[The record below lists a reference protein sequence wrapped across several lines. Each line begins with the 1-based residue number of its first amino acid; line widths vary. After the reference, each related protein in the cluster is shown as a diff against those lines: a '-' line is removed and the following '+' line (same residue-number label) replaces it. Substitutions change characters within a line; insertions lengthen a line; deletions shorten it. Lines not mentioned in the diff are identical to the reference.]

1 MKWKDLSL
9 KERKQIYDSVRAN
22 NPDATY
28 FDIKEQFDSIPTYE
42 GRRTRK
48 QIINMKELE
57 GVYPL
62 YPVPSY
68 KNGGIHIKKSKRG
81 TFKAAAKKAGMG
93 VQEYAN
99 KVLKKGSKASPAMKK
114 KANFA
119 RNAAKWKH

>member
-1 MKWKDLSL
+1 MGSSI
-9 KERKQIYDSVRAN
+9 RI
-22 NPDATY
+22 TY
-28 FDIKEQFDSIPTYE
+28 VLW
-42 GRRTRK
+42 RRTRK
-48 QIINMKELE
+48 
-57 GVYPL
+57 L

-119 RNAAKWKH
+119 RNFGGKKKS